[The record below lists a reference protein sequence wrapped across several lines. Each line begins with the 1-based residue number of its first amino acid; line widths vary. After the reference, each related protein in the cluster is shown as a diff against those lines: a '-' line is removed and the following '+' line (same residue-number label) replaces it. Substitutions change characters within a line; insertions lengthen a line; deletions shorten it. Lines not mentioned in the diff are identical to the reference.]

1 MRIALLTVGRTK
13 DQKLREAGDGY
24 IQRLGHYTTF
34 IEQHVAEERALKS
47 RRINQILTA
56 EGERLLKAVPDR
68 AYLVAMDIGGQAVDS
83 AGLARKIEETAA
95 RSVGTITF
103 TIGGAFGL
111 AEEVVKK
118 ADWRLSLS
126 KMTLPHEMA
135 RLVLLEQLYR
145 AFTIL
150 RGESYHK

>member
-1 MRIALLTVGRTK
+1 MRIALLTVGRCK

-24 IQRLGHYTTF
+24 VKRLGHYTTF
-34 IEQHVAEERALKS
+34 VEHHVAEERAPKG
-47 RRINQILTA
+47 RPVDQIRAA
-56 EGERLLKAVPDR
+56 EGKRLIKIVPDR
-68 AYLVAMDIGGQAVDS
+68 AYLVALDLEGQSVDS
-83 AGLARKIEETAA
+83 TGLARKIEEIAA
-95 RSVGTITF
+95 RSVGTIAI

-111 AEEVVKK
+111 AQEVVLM
-118 ADWRLSLS
+118 ADWQLSLS

-145 AFTIL
+145 AFTIM

>member
-1 MRIALLTVGRTK
+1 MRIALLTVGRCK

-24 IQRLGHYTTF
+24 VKRLGHYTTF
-34 IEQHVAEERALKS
+34 VEQHVAEEKAPKS
-47 RRINQILTA
+47 RPIDQILAA
-56 EGERLLKAVPDR
+56 EGKRLIKIVPDR
-68 AYLVAMDIGGQAVDS
+68 AYLVALDREGQSVNSTGLAEKIEKIAAGS
-83 AGLARKIEETAA
+83 AG
-95 RSVGTITF
+95 TIAIA
-103 TIGGAFGL
+103 IGGAFGL
-111 AEEVVKK
+111 AQEVVQR

-145 AFTIL
+145 AFTIM